1 MEPATDE
8 NVNLPDFHGN
18 TSLTA
23 SPDTLSVC
31 SDALTD
37 DLEPNGRMA
46 EIGQEDDN
54 SPNNKCDDDGSE
66 VKGALHRK
74 LMKQWSG
81 NISLEGMLISAAAAA
96 KKFTSERQKENL
108 KLRRFH
114 SADSAGGERRE
125 DSPGANS
132 SSESQSDAVEFKS
145 ETASD
150 PGAGQANKLPDI
162 QEVVREEESPR
173 LQKKSLEQSPC
184 HSDDS
189 ESRQSGNEEAVVEEE
204 VFEK

>member
-18 TSLTA
+18 TSLTD

-46 EIGQEDDN
+46 EIGQEDDY
-54 SPNNKCDDDGSE
+54 SPKNKCDDDGSE

-96 KKFTSERQKENL
+96 KKFTSERQKGNL
-108 KLRRFH
+108 KL
-114 SADSAGGERRE
+114 
-125 DSPGANS
+125 

-150 PGAGQANKLPDI
+150 PSAGQPNELPDI

-173 LQKKSLEQSPC
+173 LQKKSLDQSPC

-189 ESRQSGNEEAVVEEE
+189 ESRQSGNEGAVVEEE